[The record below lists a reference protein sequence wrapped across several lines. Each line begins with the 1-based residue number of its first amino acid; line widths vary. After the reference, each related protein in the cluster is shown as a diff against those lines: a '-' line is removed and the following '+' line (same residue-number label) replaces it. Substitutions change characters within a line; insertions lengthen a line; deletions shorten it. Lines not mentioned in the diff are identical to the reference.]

1 MSGPDEPEKPRRRPS
16 EKRQRNKLTAL
27 RWFDDEFNR
36 AAAKADRAGLTFGA
50 YIRHVALGD
59 AGPRAQRKT
68 PVDAQLLRQLLGE
81 VGRVGNNLN
90 QIARALNAGQEASIP
105 DLQKSIDTYMD
116 IRDAIFEALGKDPGP
131 ET

>member
-1 MSGPDEPEKPRRRPS
+1 MSSPDEPEKTRPRS

-59 AGPRAQRKT
+59 AGPRAQRKP

-90 QIARALNAGQEASIP
+90 QIAHALHTGQQISVPKLEQSLDDFSGIRA
-105 DLQKSIDTYMD
+105 
-116 IRDAIFEALGKDPGP
+116 AIYEALGKDPGP
-131 ET
+131 EP